1 MEEKPK
7 LGASDIAHKIVKA
20 GLSAMPLAGG
30 PAAELFNAIITPP
43 LARRRDKWIESIAEG
58 LKQLEE
64 KVEGFKIESLSENE
78 MFITTV
84 MHATQSAIRNHQ
96 EEKLEAL
103 RNAVLNAT
111 APNPP
116 EEDLQMM
123 FLNWVDELTPWYL
136 RILKFFDDPKGWAE
150 KRGIK
155 LTERPMGAP
164 AHALEDGF
172 PELRGKR
179 DFYDPIIKD
188 LYSKDLMGLESLH
201 ISMTGHGIYASRTT
215 DRAKQFIQFITSPI
229 EDEKNQNRE

>member
-7 LGASDIAHKIVKA
+7 TSAGDIAHKIVKA
-20 GLSAMPLAGG
+20 GLSAVPLAGG

-43 LARRRDKWIESIAEG
+43 LAKRRNKWIESIAEG

-64 KVEGFKIESLSENE
+64 KVEGFSVESLSENE

-103 RNAVLNAT
+103 RNAILNAAT
-111 APNPP
+111 PNPP

-136 RILKFFDDPKGWAE
+136 RILKFFDNPKAWAQ
-150 KRGIK
+150 KHGIT
-155 LTERPMGAP
+155 LPDRPMGAP

-179 DFYDPIIKD
+179 NFYDSIIKD

-201 ISMTGHGIYASRTT
+201 TTMTGHGIYVSRTT
-215 DRAKQFIQFITSPI
+215 DRGKQFIQFITSPI
-229 EDEKNQNRE
+229 EED